1 MFFVGSDT
9 LFVGLDRSQA
19 CFLRLKVYPE
29 GHFTHLLRYFVSS
42 LGLFFLSL
50 RHFVSSLRLSTS
62 SLGLFLLSLRH
73 FVSSLRLLT
82 STEGYFASSLGYFVS
97 TEGHLTSS
105 LGLFSLSLRHFVS
118 SLRLLILTEEHLTS
132 SLGYFAS
139 TEGHRLHSDILR
151 EAKKTLVEGSERC
164 FQYLFLW
171 EILLNRRAKALPNT
185 VPATAP
191 VRMSSGK

>member
-42 LGLFFLSL
+42 L
-50 RHFVSSLRLSTS
+50 RYFVS
-62 SLGLFLLSLRH
+62 SLGLFFLLLRH

-82 STEGYFASSLGYFVS
+82 STEEHLTSSLGYFVSTEEHFTSSLGYFVS
-97 TEGHLTSS
+97 TEGH
-105 LGLFSLSLRHFVS
+105 
-118 SLRLLILTEEHLTS
+118 
-132 SLGYFAS
+132 
-139 TEGHRLHSDILR
+139 RLHSDILQ

-171 EILLNRRAKALPNT
+171 EILLNRSAKALPNT
-185 VPATAP
+185 APATAP

>member
-50 RHFVSSLRLSTS
+50 RHFVSSLRLLTS
-62 SLGLFLLSLRH
+62 SLGLFFLLLRH

-82 STEGYFASSLGYFVS
+82 STE
-97 TEGHLTSS
+97 EHLTSS
-105 LGLFSLSLRHFVS
+105 LGCFVS
-118 SLRLLILTEEHLTS
+118 TEEHLTS
-132 SLGYFAS
+132 SLGCFVS
-139 TEGHRLHSDILR
+139 SEGHRLHSDILQ
-151 EAKKTLVEGSERC
+151 ESKKAFVEGSERC

-171 EILLNRRAKALPNT
+171 EILLKSNAKALPNT
-185 VPATAP
+185 APATAP

>member
-42 LGLFFLSL
+42 LGLFSLSL
-50 RHFVSSLRLSTS
+50 RHFVSSLRLLTS
-62 SLGLFLLSLRH
+62 SLGLFFLLLRH

-82 STEGYFASSLGYFVS
+82 STEGYFASM
-97 TEGHLTSS
+97 
-105 LGLFSLSLRHFVS
+105 
-118 SLRLLILTEEHLTS
+118 EEHLTS
-132 SLGYFAS
+132 SLGYFVSTEEHFVSTEEHFASMEGHLTSSLGCFVS
-139 TEGHRLHSDILR
+139 TEGHRLHSDILQ

-185 VPATAP
+185 APATAP

>member
-50 RHFVSSLRLSTS
+50 RHFVSSLRLLTSTEEHFASMEGHLTS
-62 SLGLFLLSLRH
+62 SLGC
-73 FVSSLRLLT
+73 
-82 STEGYFASSLGYFVS
+82 FVS
-97 TEGHLTSS
+97 TEGHLTS
-105 LGLFSLSLRHFVS
+105 
-118 SLRLLILTEEHLTS
+118 TEEHFASMEGHLTS
-132 SLGYFAS
+132 S
-139 TEGHRLHSDILR
+139 EGHRLHSDILR

-171 EILLNRRAKALPNT
+171 EILLKSNAKALPNT
-185 VPATAP
+185 APATAP
-191 VRMSSGK
+191 VMISSGN

>member
-29 GHFTHLLRYFVSS
+29 GHFTRLLRYFVSS

-50 RHFVSSLRLSTS
+50 RHFVSSL
-62 SLGLFLLSLRH
+62 GLFFLLLRH

-82 STEGYFASSLGYFVS
+82 SSLGCFVS

-105 LGLFSLSLRHFVS
+105 LGYFVS
-118 SLRLLILTEEHLTS
+118 SER
-132 SLGYFAS
+132 
-139 TEGHRLHSDILR
+139 HRLHSDILQ

-171 EILLNRRAKALPNT
+171 EILLNRSAKALPNT

>member
-9 LFVGLDRSQA
+9 LFAGLDRSQA
-19 CFLRLKVYPE
+19 CFLRLKVYLE

-50 RHFVSSLRLSTS
+50 RHFVSSLRLLTS
-62 SLGLFLLSLRH
+62 SLGLFFLLLRH

-82 STEGYFASSLGYFVS
+82 STEEHLTSSEGYFASM
-97 TEGHLTSS
+97 EGHLTSS
-105 LGLFSLSLRHFVS
+105 LGYFVP
-118 SLRLLILTEEHLTS
+118 
-132 SLGYFAS
+132 
-139 TEGHRLHSDILR
+139 TEGHRLHSDILQ

-171 EILLNRRAKALPNT
+171 EILLKSNAKALPNT
-185 VPATAP
+185 APATAP

>member
-62 SLGLFLLSLRH
+62 SLGLFFLLLRH

-82 STEGYFASSLGYFVS
+82 STEGYFASS
-97 TEGHLTSS
+97 EGHLTSS
-105 LGLFSLSLRHFVS
+105 LGCFV
-118 SLRLLILTEEHLTS
+118 
-132 SLGYFAS
+132 S

-151 EAKKTLVEGSERC
+151 EAKKALVEGSERC

-171 EILLNRRAKALPNT
+171 EILLNRSAKALPNA

>member
-29 GHFTHLLRYFVSS
+29 GHFTHLLRYFISS

-50 RHFVSSLRLSTS
+50 RHFVSSLRL
-62 SLGLFLLSLRH
+62 
-73 FVSSLRLLT
+73 LT
-82 STEGYFASSLGYFVS
+82 STEEYLTSSLGYFVS
-97 TEGHLTSS
+97 
-105 LGLFSLSLRHFVS
+105 
-118 SLRLLILTEEHLTS
+118 TEEHLTS
-132 SLGYFAS
+132 SLGYFVSMEGHFASMEGHLTSSLGCFVS
-139 TEGHRLHSDILR
+139 TERHRLHSDILQ

-171 EILLNRRAKALPNT
+171 EILLNRSAKALPNT
-185 VPATAP
+185 APATAP

>member
-9 LFVGLDRSQA
+9 LFAGLDRSQA

-42 LGLFFLSL
+42 LRYFVSSLGLFFLSL
-50 RHFVSSLRLSTS
+50 RHFVSSLRLLTS
-62 SLGLFLLSLRH
+62 SLGLFFLLLRH

-82 STEGYFASSLGYFVS
+82 STEGCFVSSLGCFVS
-97 TEGHLTSS
+97 TEGHLTS
-105 LGLFSLSLRHFVS
+105 
-118 SLRLLILTEEHLTS
+118 TER
-132 SLGYFAS
+132 
-139 TEGHRLHSDILR
+139 HRLHSDILR
-151 EAKKTLVEGSERC
+151 EAKKALVEGSERC

-171 EILLNRRAKALPNT
+171 EILLNRSAKALPNT

>member
-42 LGLFFLSL
+42 L
-50 RHFVSSLRLSTS
+50 RYFVS
-62 SLGLFLLSLRH
+62 SLGLFFLSLRH

-82 STEGYFASSLGYFVS
+82 STE
-97 TEGHLTSS
+97 
-105 LGLFSLSLRHFVS
+105 
-118 SLRLLILTEEHLTS
+118 EHLTS
-132 SLGYFAS
+132 LLGYLVS

-151 EAKKTLVEGSERC
+151 EAKKVLVEGSERC

-171 EILLNRRAKALPNT
+171 EILLNRSAKALPNT

>member
-9 LFVGLDRSQA
+9 LFAGLDRSQVY
-19 CFLRLKVYPE
+19 FLRLKVYPE

-42 LGLFFLSL
+42 LRYFI
-50 RHFVSSLRLSTS
+50 S
-62 SLGLFLLSLRH
+62 SLGLFFLSLRH

-82 STEGYFASSLGYFVS
+82 STEGHFASMEEHLTSSLGYFVS

-105 LGLFSLSLRHFVS
+105 LGCFV
-118 SLRLLILTEEHLTS
+118 
-132 SLGYFAS
+132 S

-151 EAKKTLVEGSERC
+151 EAKKAFVEGSERC

-171 EILLNRRAKALPNT
+171 EILLKSNAKALPNT
-185 VPATAP
+185 APATAP

>member
-1 MFFVGSDT
+1 MFFVGSDA
-9 LFVGLDRSQA
+9 LFAGLDRSQA

-50 RHFVSSLRLSTS
+50 RHFVSSLR
-62 SLGLFLLSLRH
+62 
-73 FVSSLRLLT
+73 
-82 STEGYFASSLGYFVS
+82 YFV
-97 TEGHLTSS
+97 SS

-118 SLRLLILTEEHLTS
+118 SLRYFVSSLRYFVSSLGLFFLLLRHFVSSLRLLTSTEEHFTSMEGHLTS
-132 SLGYFAS
+132 S
-139 TEGHRLHSDILR
+139 EGHRLHSDILQ
-151 EAKKTLVEGSERC
+151 EAKKAFVEGSERC

-171 EILLNRRAKALPNT
+171 EILLNRSAKALPNA

-191 VRMSSGK
+191 VRISSGK

>member
-42 LGLFFLSL
+42 LRYFISSLRLFFLSL
-50 RHFVSSLRLSTS
+50 RHFVSL
-62 SLGLFLLSLRH
+62 
-73 FVSSLRLLT
+73 LRLLT
-82 STEGYFASSLGYFVS
+82 STEEHFASMEEHLTSSEGYFVS
-97 TEGHLTSS
+97 SEGHLTSS
-105 LGLFSLSLRHFVS
+105 
-118 SLRLLILTEEHLTS
+118 
-132 SLGYFAS
+132 
-139 TEGHRLHSDILR
+139 EGHRLHSDILR
-151 EAKKTLVEGSERC
+151 EAKKAFVEGSERC

-191 VRMSSGK
+191 VRISSGK

>member
-42 LGLFFLSL
+42 LGLFS
-50 RHFVSSLRLSTS
+50 
-62 SLGLFLLSLRH
+62 LSLRH

-82 STEGYFASSLGYFVS
+82 STEGHFASMEEHLTSSEEHFAS
-97 TEGHLTSS
+97 MEGHLTSS
-105 LGLFSLSLRHFVS
+105 LGCFV
-118 SLRLLILTEEHLTS
+118 
-132 SLGYFAS
+132 S
-139 TEGHRLHSDILR
+139 TEGHRLHSDILQ

-185 VPATAP
+185 APATAP

>member
-9 LFVGLDRSQA
+9 LFAGLDRSQA
-19 CFLRLKVYPE
+19 CFLRLKVYLE

-50 RHFVSSLRLSTS
+50 RHFVSSLR
-62 SLGLFLLSLRH
+62 H

-82 STEGYFASSLGYFVS
+82 SSLGYFVS
-97 TEGHLTSS
+97 SEGHLTSS
-105 LGLFSLSLRHFVS
+105 LGCFV
-118 SLRLLILTEEHLTS
+118 
-132 SLGYFAS
+132 S
-139 TEGHRLHSDILR
+139 TEGHRLHSDILQ

-171 EILLNRRAKALPNT
+171 EILLNRSAKALPNT
-185 VPATAP
+185 APATAP

>member
-9 LFVGLDRSQA
+9 LFAGLDRSQA

-42 LGLFFLSL
+42 L
-50 RHFVSSLRLSTS
+50 RYFVS
-62 SLGLFLLSLRH
+62 SLGLFFLSLRH

-82 STEGYFASSLGYFVS
+82 STEGCFVSSLGCFVS
-97 TEGHLTSS
+97 TEGHLTS
-105 LGLFSLSLRHFVS
+105 
-118 SLRLLILTEEHLTS
+118 TER
-132 SLGYFAS
+132 
-139 TEGHRLHSDILR
+139 HRLHSDILR
-151 EAKKTLVEGSERC
+151 EAKKALVEGSERC

-171 EILLNRRAKALPNT
+171 EILLNRSAKALPNT

>member
-50 RHFVSSLRLSTS
+50 RHFVSSLRLLTS
-62 SLGLFLLSLRH
+62 SLRLFFLSLRH

-82 STEGYFASSLGYFVS
+82 STEGYFASSEGHLTSSLGYFVS
-97 TEGHLTSS
+97 TEGH
-105 LGLFSLSLRHFVS
+105 
-118 SLRLLILTEEHLTS
+118 
-132 SLGYFAS
+132 
-139 TEGHRLHSDILR
+139 RLHSNILQ

-171 EILLNRRAKALPNT
+171 EILLNRSAKALPNT

>member
-9 LFVGLDRSQA
+9 LFAGLDRSQVY
-19 CFLRLKVYPE
+19 FLRLKVYPE

-50 RHFVSSLRLSTS
+50 RHFVSSLRL
-62 SLGLFLLSLRH
+62 
-73 FVSSLRLLT
+73 LT
-82 STEGYFASSLGYFVS
+82 STEEHFASM
-97 TEGHLTSS
+97 
-105 LGLFSLSLRHFVS
+105 
-118 SLRLLILTEEHLTS
+118 EEHLTS
-132 SLGYFAS
+132 SLGCFVS

-151 EAKKTLVEGSERC
+151 EAKKTFVEGSERC

-171 EILLNRRAKALPNT
+171 EILLNRSAKALPNT
-185 VPATAP
+185 APATAP

>member
-9 LFVGLDRSQA
+9 LFAGLDRSQA
-19 CFLRLKVYPE
+19 CFLRLKVYLE

-50 RHFVSSLRLSTS
+50 RHFVSSLRL
-62 SLGLFLLSLRH
+62 
-73 FVSSLRLLT
+73 LT
-82 STEGYFASSLGYFVS
+82 SSLGYFVS
-97 TEGHLTSS
+97 SEGHLTSS
-105 LGLFSLSLRHFVS
+105 LGCFVS
-118 SLRLLILTEEHLTS
+118 MEKHLTS
-132 SLGYFAS
+132 SLGCFVS
-139 TEGHRLHSDILR
+139 TEGHRLHSDILQ

-171 EILLNRRAKALPNT
+171 EILLNRSAKALPNT
-185 VPATAP
+185 APATAP

>member
-9 LFVGLDRSQA
+9 LFAGLDRSQV

-29 GHFTHLLRYFVSS
+29 GDFTHLLRYFVSS
-42 LGLFFLSL
+42 LRLFFLSL
-50 RHFVSSLRLSTS
+50 RHFVSSLRLLTS

-82 STEGYFASSLGYFVS
+82 STEG
-97 TEGHLTSS
+97 HLTSS
-105 LGLFSLSLRHFVS
+105 LGCFVS
-118 SLRLLILTEEHLTS
+118 S
-132 SLGYFAS
+132 
-139 TEGHRLHSDILR
+139 EGHRLHSDIIQ

-171 EILLNRRAKALPNT
+171 EILLKSNAKALPNT

>member
-50 RHFVSSLRLSTS
+50 RHFVSSLRLLTS
-62 SLGLFLLSLRH
+62 SLGLFFLLLRH

-82 STEGYFASSLGYFVS
+82 STEGYFASSEGHLTSSLGYFVS
-97 TEGHLTSS
+97 TEGH
-105 LGLFSLSLRHFVS
+105 
-118 SLRLLILTEEHLTS
+118 
-132 SLGYFAS
+132 
-139 TEGHRLHSDILR
+139 RLHSNILQ

-171 EILLNRRAKALPNT
+171 EILLKSNAKALPNT

-191 VRMSSGK
+191 VRISSGK

>member
-42 LGLFFLSL
+42 LRYFVSSLGLFFLSL

-62 SLGLFLLSLRH
+62 SEGLFFLLLRH

-82 STEGYFASSLGYFVS
+82 STEEHLTSSLGYFVSTEEHFTSSLGYFVS
-97 TEGHLTSS
+97 TEGH
-105 LGLFSLSLRHFVS
+105 
-118 SLRLLILTEEHLTS
+118 
-132 SLGYFAS
+132 
-139 TEGHRLHSDILR
+139 RLHSDILQ

-171 EILLNRRAKALPNT
+171 EILLNRSAKALPNT
-185 VPATAP
+185 MPATAP

>member
-9 LFVGLDRSQA
+9 LFAGLDRSQA

-42 LGLFFLSL
+42 LGLFSLSL
-50 RHFVSSLRLSTS
+50 RHFVSSLRLLTS
-62 SLGLFLLSLRH
+62 SLGLFFLLLRH

-82 STEGYFASSLGYFVS
+82 STEGHFASM
-97 TEGHLTSS
+97 
-105 LGLFSLSLRHFVS
+105 
-118 SLRLLILTEEHLTS
+118 EEHLTS
-132 SLGYFAS
+132 SLGYFVSMEGHLTSSLGCFVS
-139 TEGHRLHSDILR
+139 TEGYRLHSDILQ

-171 EILLNRRAKALPNT
+171 EILLNRSAKALPNT
-185 VPATAP
+185 APATAP

>member
-9 LFVGLDRSQA
+9 LFAGLDRSQVY
-19 CFLRLKVYPE
+19 FLRLKVYPE

-42 LGLFFLSL
+42 LRYFI
-50 RHFVSSLRLSTS
+50 S
-62 SLGLFLLSLRH
+62 SLGLFFLSLRH

-82 STEGYFASSLGYFVS
+82 STEGHFASM
-97 TEGHLTSS
+97 
-105 LGLFSLSLRHFVS
+105 
-118 SLRLLILTEEHLTS
+118 EEHLTS
-132 SLGYFAS
+132 SLGYFVS

-151 EAKKTLVEGSERC
+151 EAKKVLVEGSERC

-171 EILLNRRAKALPNT
+171 EILLNRSAKALPNT
-185 VPATAP
+185 APATAP

>member
-50 RHFVSSLRLSTS
+50 RHFVSSLRL
-62 SLGLFLLSLRH
+62 
-73 FVSSLRLLT
+73 LT
-82 STEGYFASSLGYFVS
+82 STEGHFASTEEHLTSSLGYFVS
-97 TEGHLTSS
+97 TEGHLTS
-105 LGLFSLSLRHFVS
+105 
-118 SLRLLILTEEHLTS
+118 TE
-132 SLGYFAS
+132 GCFIS

-151 EAKKTLVEGSERC
+151 EAKKTFVEGSERC

-171 EILLNRRAKALPNT
+171 EILLNRSAKALPNT

>member
-50 RHFVSSLRLSTS
+50 RHFVSSLRL
-62 SLGLFLLSLRH
+62 
-73 FVSSLRLLT
+73 LT
-82 STEGYFASSLGYFVS
+82 STEGYFVSMEGCFAS
-97 TEGHLTSS
+97 
-105 LGLFSLSLRHFVS
+105 
-118 SLRLLILTEEHLTS
+118 TEEHLTS
-132 SLGYFAS
+132 SLGCFVS
-139 TEGHRLHSDILR
+139 SEGHRLHSDILQ

-171 EILLNRRAKALPNT
+171 EILLNRSAKALPNIA
-185 VPATAP
+185 PATAP

>member
-1 MFFVGSDT
+1 MF
-9 LFVGLDRSQA
+9 FVGLDRSQA

-42 LGLFFLSL
+42 LGLFS
-50 RHFVSSLRLSTS
+50 
-62 SLGLFLLSLRH
+62 LSLRH

-82 STEGYFASSLGYFVS
+82 STEEHLTSTEGYFASMEGHLTSSGGYFVS
-97 TEGHLTSS
+97 SEGHLTSS
-105 LGLFSLSLRHFVS
+105 LGYFVS
-118 SLRLLILTEEHLTS
+118 S
-132 SLGYFAS
+132 
-139 TEGHRLHSDILR
+139 EGHRLHSDILR
-151 EAKKTLVEGSERC
+151 EAKKVLVEGSERC

-171 EILLNRRAKALPNT
+171 EILLNRSAKALPNT

>member
-29 GHFTHLLRYFVSS
+29 GHFTRLLRYFVSS

-50 RHFVSSLRLSTS
+50 RHFVSSL
-62 SLGLFLLSLRH
+62 GLFFLLLRH

-82 STEGYFASSLGYFVS
+82 STEEHFASMEEHLTSSLGCFVS

-105 LGLFSLSLRHFVS
+105 LGYFVS
-118 SLRLLILTEEHLTS
+118 SER
-132 SLGYFAS
+132 
-139 TEGHRLHSDILR
+139 HRLHSDILQ

-171 EILLNRRAKALPNT
+171 EILLNRSAKALPNAA
-185 VPATAP
+185 PATAP

>member
-29 GHFTHLLRYFVSS
+29 GHFTHLLRCFVSS

-50 RHFVSSLRLSTS
+50 RHFVSSLRLLTS
-62 SLGLFLLSLRH
+62 SLGLFLLLLRH

-82 STEGYFASSLGYFVS
+82 STEEHFASMEEHLTSSLGCFVS

-105 LGLFSLSLRHFVS
+105 
-118 SLRLLILTEEHLTS
+118 
-132 SLGYFAS
+132 
-139 TEGHRLHSDILR
+139 EGHRLHSDILW
-151 EAKKTLVEGSERC
+151 EAKKAFVEGSERC

-171 EILLNRRAKALPNT
+171 EILLNRSAKALPNT

>member
-9 LFVGLDRSQA
+9 LFAGLDRSQVY
-19 CFLRLKVYPE
+19 FLRLKVYPE

-50 RHFVSSLRLSTS
+50 RHFVSSLRLLTS
-62 SLGLFLLSLRH
+62 SLGLFFLLLRH

-82 STEGYFASSLGYFVS
+82 STEGCFVSTEEHFVS

-105 LGLFSLSLRHFVS
+105 EGC
-118 SLRLLILTEEHLTS
+118 
-132 SLGYFAS
+132 FAS
-139 TEGHRLHSDILR
+139 TEEHRLHSDILR

-171 EILLNRRAKALPNT
+171 EILLKSNAKALHNT
-185 VPATAP
+185 VTETDP
-191 VRMSSGK
+191 VIMSSGK

>member
-1 MFFVGSDT
+1 MFFVSSDT
-9 LFVGLDRSQA
+9 LFAGLDRSQA

-50 RHFVSSLRLSTS
+50 RHFVSSLRCFIS
-62 SLGLFLLSLRH
+62 SLGLFFLLLRH

-82 STEGYFASSLGYFVS
+82 SSEGYFASM
-97 TEGHLTSS
+97 EGHLTSS
-105 LGLFSLSLRHFVS
+105 LGCFVS
-118 SLRLLILTEEHLTS
+118 TEGYLTS
-132 SLGYFAS
+132 S
-139 TEGHRLHSDILR
+139 EGHRLHSDILQ

-171 EILLNRRAKALPNT
+171 EILLNRSAKALPNT

>member
-50 RHFVSSLRLSTS
+50 RHFVSSLRL
-62 SLGLFLLSLRH
+62 
-73 FVSSLRLLT
+73 LT
-82 STEGYFASSLGYFVS
+82 S
-97 TEGHLTSS
+97 
-105 LGLFSLSLRHFVS
+105 
-118 SLRLLILTEEHLTS
+118 TEEHLTS

-171 EILLNRRAKALPNT
+171 EILLKSNAKALPNT

-191 VRMSSGK
+191 VRISSGK

>member
-9 LFVGLDRSQA
+9 LFAGLDRSQA

-105 LGLFSLSLRHFVS
+105 LGYFIS
-118 SLRLLILTEEHLTS
+118 TEEHLT
-132 SLGYFAS
+132 S

-151 EAKKTLVEGSERC
+151 EAKKAFVEGSERC

-191 VRMSSGK
+191 VRISSGK